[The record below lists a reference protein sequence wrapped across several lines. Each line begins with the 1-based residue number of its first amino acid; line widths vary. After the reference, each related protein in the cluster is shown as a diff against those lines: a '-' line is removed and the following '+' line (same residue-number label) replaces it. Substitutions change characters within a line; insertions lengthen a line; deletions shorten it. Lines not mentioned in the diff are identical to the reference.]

1 MSGGSYSYNRF
12 EEFEKK
18 LTEGS
23 CGTKGYQEG
32 GEVKCEKDS
41 CKHCEGKGC
50 EKCEDKK
57 DEKKEKG
64 AKPDFLDMD
73 KDGNKEEPMKKAL
86 KDAEGEAVSEEAM
99 HRDAKTGEVVKKA
112 EIGKTYYPAQPK
124 KKTSVA
130 KRKEEAAM
138 KEAYAEMYR
147 LGKPE
152 GVEEGY
158 KPHPHEA
165 NEKQAARHLAH
176 ARKAAKEGGDVQK
189 HVDRAEKLK
198 SPLKAKMALKKE
210 EVELEEG
217 LLGKK
222 KEKSREEKLKELE
235 RLAKHAN
242 NPLSDVNTSKSMKK
256 EDLEATGLF
265 SAEEIEALV
274 EKNEAVEKALADLKK
289 KHGLMNRAEV
299 KAHAEKV
306 KKTPLTDEQKKA
318 KKEADKK
325 LFDRK
330 YFDSARD

>member
-57 DEKKEKG
+57 DKKKAKG
-64 AKPDFLDMD
+64 AKPDYLDMD

-130 KRKEEAAM
+130 KRKEAEAM
-138 KEAYAEMYR
+138 KEAYVEVYR

-152 GVEEGY
+152 EVEEGY
-158 KPHPHEA
+158 KPHPHEV

-210 EVELEEG
+210 EVE
-217 LLGKK
+217 
-222 KEKSREEKLKELE
+222 ELSE
-235 RLAKHAN
+235 RLDEMPAGDVGHEIHKKAMKAN
-242 NPLSDVNTSKSMKK
+242 QSAIDAVNKPKKKSMKK